1 MSRLEWHVV
10 AIAVLMR
17 RVAWGLVE
25 VLVVLVLM
33 LLCGRSGRR
42 HGCHGGPVDCH
53 S

>member
-1 MSRLEWHVV
+1 MSRLERHVA
-10 AIAVLMR
+10 AIAVLMC

-33 LLCGRSGRR
+33 LLCGRSGRC
-42 HGCHGGPVDCH
+42 HGCHGGPVDCR